1 MFGSALFR
9 GKHYAK
15 LVSDDGS
22 FFNEDTPA
30 VQEALTLHNNTP
42 KQSLGLINVG
52 NACYMAT
59 ALQCFAHIPEIAAL
73 VLLDQ
78 EEDVRKD
85 FFAARMDPNSETG
98 GLNLT
103 DAFYNMIRNIWQIGE
118 TPIDD
123 VNPPK
128 NDKEREEIENAKQ
141 YYQALLF
148 NTFKETMG
156 ETRKN
161 PAWSGTVVQDTQEFL
176 SALLDQLGEEQ
187 ALFSQ
192 ADPYF
197 YSKLFAGIFKSSIRC
212 PDCNTEFSVYNRTDI
227 IILDPPRTQPSRGRL
242 PQNETT
248 SLVDLFNQSYVLD
261 EILNDENKYLC
272 STCNKYVRATKTLRL
287 YTVPHVAIVMIK
299 KFLFAG
305 RHPLKLNFSVRFT
318 LKTQSIRK
326 ILGDDNLPDELY
338 ELTGIACHVGFATGG
353 HYYAYCRH
361 PVMRKKWLYLNDCT
375 SKEEKDPE
383 TIPEREAD
391 SAYLLFYRKIVHK

>member
-9 GKHYAK
+9 MKHYAK

-30 VQEALTLHNNTP
+30 VQEALTLGNNTP

-78 EEDVRKD
+78 EDDVRKN
-85 FFAARMDPNSETG
+85 FFAARMDPKSGEI

-103 DAFYNMIRNIWQIGE
+103 DAFYNMICNIWQIGE
-118 TPIDD
+118 TPFDD
-123 VNPPK
+123 VETPK
-128 NDKEREEIENAKQ
+128 NEKERENIETAKQ
-141 YYQALLF
+141 YYQAFLF
-148 NTFKETMG
+148 NTFKDTMG
-156 ETRKN
+156 KTCQN
-161 PAWSGTVVQDTQEFL
+161 PAWSGAVVQDTQEFL
-176 SALLDQLGEEQ
+176 NELLNQLQTEQ
-187 ALFSQ
+187 VLFSQ

-197 YSKLFAGIFKSSIRC
+197 YSKLFAGMFKNTIRC
-212 PDCNTEFSVYNRTDI
+212 PDCNTEFSGYERTDI
-227 IILDPPRTQPSRGRL
+227 LIIDPPRIQPSRGRL
-242 PQNETT
+242 SQNETT
-248 SLVDLFNQSYVLD
+248 SLVDLFKQSYVLD

-272 STCNKYVRATKTLRL
+272 STCNKHVRATKTLRL
-287 YTVPHVAIVMIK
+287 YTVPHVAIVMIR
-299 KFLFAG
+299 KFEFAG
-305 RHPLKLNFSVRFT
+305 RNSKKLDFSVGFS

-326 ILGDDNLPDELY
+326 IFGDDNLPDVLY
-338 ELTGIACHVGFATGG
+338 ELTGIACHIGFATGG

-375 SKEEKDPE
+375 SNEVADPE
-383 TIPEREAD
+383 KIPEREAN